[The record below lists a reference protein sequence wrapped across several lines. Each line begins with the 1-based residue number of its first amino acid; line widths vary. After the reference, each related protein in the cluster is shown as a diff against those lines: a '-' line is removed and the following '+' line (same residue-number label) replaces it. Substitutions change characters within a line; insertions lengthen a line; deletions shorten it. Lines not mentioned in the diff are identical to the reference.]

1 VDAVNADLS
10 RVEGSIGLCS
20 EGNGVSSELVAVVD
34 VWNGKMRETWMV
46 WALLLAVV
54 PGERCYSIY
63 YQS

>member
-10 RVEGSIGLCS
+10 RVKGGIALCS
-20 EGNGVSSELVAVVD
+20 EGNRVFSELVAVVD
-34 VWNGKMRETWMV
+34 EWNEMKETWMM
-46 WALLLAVV
+46 WALLLAVG